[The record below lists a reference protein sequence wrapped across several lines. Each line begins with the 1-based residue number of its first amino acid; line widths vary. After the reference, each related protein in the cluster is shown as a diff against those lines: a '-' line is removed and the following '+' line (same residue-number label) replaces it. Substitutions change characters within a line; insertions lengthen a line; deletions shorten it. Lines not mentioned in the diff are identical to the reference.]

1 MTFSILNERAFIERL
16 VKKNH
21 YSMFYFTNADLNF
34 SILSNYFFKHNAKSR
49 EDIKNLFP
57 IDLKSFLVVRKR
69 RLNYDLCYFVT
80 YVYSK
85 ENKQDIVISE
95 SKFVF
100 YIESDDVQCPTD
112 SFKASLLSPEFNREI
127 KTIQKKYGVKEK
139 KMRKTINH
147 AKCEITNKKVTRE
160 EVQEKFLQL

>member
-1 MTFSILNERAFIERL
+1 MTFSILNERIYIEKL

-21 YSMFYFTNADLNF
+21 YSMFYFTNSDLNF
-34 SILSNYFFKHNAKSR
+34 SILSNYFFKHKAKSR

-57 IDLKSFLVVRKR
+57 FDLKSFLAIRKR
-69 RLNYDLCYFVT
+69 RLKYDLCYFLT

-85 ENKQDIVISE
+85 ENRQDIVISD
-95 SKFVF
+95 SKCVF
-100 YIESDDVQCPTD
+100 YIESDDVLCPTA

-127 KTIQKKYGVKEK
+127 KIIQKKYGVKEK
-139 KMRKTINH
+139 KMRKAVNY
-147 AKCEITNKKVTRE
+147 AKCEITNKKVTSQ